1 MPTGTTLFPIRD
13 QASSKL
19 PAEQKKQ
26 ARKSHDEGRVWIRVR
41 LATSRYTDGSL
52 LKRSSHH
59 HGLGLNI
66 KTMDLESLFS
76 QVGQVP
82 TCAAPAINRDVGQLM
97 QAGCCQREFCR
108 LLDEWAGL
116 AIARAFVVGVLSCS
130 HSELSLFRTGTV
142 ETQASRPVRQL
153 PVRAFAGAH
162 GIDGPCP
169 GSIGCWRSGSS

>member
-76 QVGQVP
+76 QVLKMP
-82 TCAAPAINRDVGQLM
+82 TGSAA
-97 QAGCCQREFCR
+97 
-108 LLDEWAGL
+108 
-116 AIARAFVVGVLSCS
+116 
-130 HSELSLFRTGTV
+130 T
-142 ETQASRPVRQL
+142 
-153 PVRAFAGAH
+153 
-162 GIDGPCP
+162 IDGN
-169 GSIGCWRSGSS
+169 IGEGMFIDGHLR